1 MKKLSRILLFLSSGL
16 VAVLCVLIV
25 LMSLSDQHKFSTFT
39 YSDMNTVFYMCFF
52 METLLVSYTS
62 VLCDKQPNKLIMNVN
77 KNSTLNNLIFM
88 GIIGGVFLISRKL
101 SMLNIHR
108 N

>member
-39 YSDMNTVFYMCFF
+39 YSDMNTVFY
-52 METLLVSYTS
+52 
-62 VLCDKQPNKLIMNVN
+62 I
-77 KNSTLNNLIFM
+77 
-88 GIIGGVFLISRKL
+88 
-101 SMLNIHR
+101 
-108 N
+108 